1 MQNNDGSAARVLFNF
16 SPSLPDYDVKLP
28 NFTFYIDN
36 TSEFDS
42 LLLKLDIFLR
52 NSIPGELAYF

>member
-16 SPSLPDYDVKLP
+16 SPSLPDYDVK
-28 NFTFYIDN
+28 FTFYIDN
-36 TSEFDS
+36 ISEFDS